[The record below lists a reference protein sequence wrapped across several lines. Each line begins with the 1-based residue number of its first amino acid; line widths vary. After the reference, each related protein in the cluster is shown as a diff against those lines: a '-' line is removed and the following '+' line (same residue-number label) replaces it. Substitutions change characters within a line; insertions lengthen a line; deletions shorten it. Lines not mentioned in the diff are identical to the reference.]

1 VLFLHNKFE
10 EQKTK
15 QINMS
20 TRLITT
26 LAIIALFLVLGIS
39 LVSSII
45 GFGNNEVDL
54 RNRFKQKMDERTA
67 FYDKMW
73 KTLSQKSQI
82 ALKNDSSFARNIDM
96 IMAGR
101 KDAPQ
106 VFMKWVQESNPNANF
121 DQVSKLYED
130 LSRSVEAQ
138 RDGFFM
144 QEKMIQDIVL
154 QHSNLLDKFPG
165 TIWNMFYGRKHLE
178 YKPIT
183 SDRTDE
189 VIRTGKDNDVKL
201 F

>member
-1 VLFLHNKFE
+1 
-10 EQKTK
+10 
-15 QINMS
+15 MS
-20 TRLITT
+20 KKLITT
-26 LAIIALFLVLGIS
+26 LTVIGLVVVLGLTLFGSI
-39 LVSSII
+39 VSFS
-45 GFGNNEVDL
+45 NTEVDL
-54 RNRFKQKMDERTA
+54 RNRFTQKMDERTA

-73 KTLSQKSQI
+73 KILSQKSQI
-82 ALKNDSSFARNIDM
+82 ALRNDSSFANNINM
-96 IMAGR
+96 IMQNR

-121 DQVSKLYED
+121 EQVSALYAD
-130 LSRSVEAQ
+130 LSRAVEGE

-154 QHSNLLDKFPG
+154 QHNNHIGKFPG
-165 TIWNMFYGRKHLE
+165 SLWNAFFSRQPLV

-183 SDRTDE
+183 SDRTDD

>member
-1 VLFLHNKFE
+1 
-10 EQKTK
+10 
-15 QINMS
+15 MS
-20 TRLITT
+20 SKLIRT
-26 LAIIALFLVLGIS
+26 LIILGVVGILVLTLVGSLIS
-39 LVSSII
+39 FS
-45 GFGNNEVDL
+45 NTEVDL
-54 RNRFKQKMDERTA
+54 RSRFKQKGDERTA

-73 KTLSQKSQI
+73 KILSQKSQI
-82 ALKNDSSFARNIDM
+82 ALKNDSSFANNVNM

-101 KDAPQ
+101 TDAPQ

-121 DQVSKLYED
+121 DQVSALYAD
-130 LSRSVEAQ
+130 LSRAVEGQ

-154 QHSNLLDKFPG
+154 QHDILLGKFPG
-165 TIWNMFYGRKHLE
+165 SLWNAFFSRQPLV

-183 SDRTDE
+183 SDRTDD